1 MKSIDYGVLIHRSP
15 YSSSSLIT
23 TFYTE
28 KNGLQ
33 KFIFKGGKKK
43 SHSLFPMAV
52 TELTYYGRNSDLLSL
67 TDVEAIFP
75 MTFQFNPIKSSI
87 AYFMAEVVQKC
98 VLVGDPDPHIYSL
111 LKKYVFQLNENEEVQ
126 LFPLQFLIDFSDL
139 LGIRPLRNDSTAN
152 IFNIDTGNFQH
163 TLSNELRSFKG
174 PSIDLL
180 IHLIDKT
187 NLELWPEKEVRNDA
201 LRIYLNYF
209 SIHIPKFK
217 KLASYEILKEILSD

>member
-1 MKSIDYGVLIHRSP
+1 MKAVDYGILIHRSP

-43 SHSLFPMAV
+43 AHSLFPMAA
-52 TELTYYGRNSDLLSL
+52 TELTYYGRNKELLSL
-67 TDVEAIFP
+67 TEVDPSFP

-98 VLVGDPDPHIYSL
+98 VLSGDPDSNVYHL
-111 LKKYVFQLNENEEVQ
+111 LKKYTFELNENDEVQ
-126 LFPLQFLIDFSDL
+126 LFPLQFLIDFSDM
-139 LGIRPLRNDSTAN
+139 LGIMPLRNDLSAN
-152 IFNIDTGNFQH
+152 VFNIDTGNFQH
-163 TLSNELRSFKG
+163 SLSNELRSFKG
-174 PSIDLL
+174 ESVLLL
-180 IHLIDKT
+180 IQLIEKST
-187 NLELWPEKEVRNDA
+187 LLSLPKKEVRNES

-217 KLASYEILKEILSD
+217 TLESYEILREILSD

>member
-1 MKSIDYGVLIHRSP
+1 MKSTDNGVLIHRSP
-15 YSSSSLIT
+15 YSSSSLLT
-23 TFYTE
+23 TFFTE

-43 SHSLFPMAV
+43 AHSLFPMAA
-52 TELTYYGRNSDLLSL
+52 TELTYYGRNSNLLSL
-67 TDVEAIFP
+67 TDVEATFP
-75 MTFQFNPIKSSI
+75 MTFQFNPVKSSI

-98 VLVGDPDPHIYSL
+98 VLLGDPDPLIYHL
-111 LKKYVFQLNENEEVQ
+111 LKKYAFQLNENDEVQ
-126 LFPLQFLIDFSDL
+126 LFPLQFLVDFSDL
-139 LGIRPLRNDSTAN
+139 LGILPLRNDSTAH

-187 NLELWPEKEVRNDA
+187 KLEIWPEKEIRNDA

-209 SIHIPKFK
+209 SIHIPRFK
-217 KLASYEILKEILSD
+217 KLDSYAILTEILSD